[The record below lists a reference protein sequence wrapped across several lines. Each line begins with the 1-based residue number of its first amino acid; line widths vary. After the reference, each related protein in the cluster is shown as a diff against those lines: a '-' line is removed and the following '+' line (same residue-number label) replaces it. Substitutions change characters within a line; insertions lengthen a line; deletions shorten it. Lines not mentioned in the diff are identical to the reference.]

1 MKDTLIGRIPV
12 FRRPGA
18 LRASPRLPS
27 TRLFSDTF
35 VICLTPSEF
44 GMANKKKTEE
54 SPDSMVTA
62 AKGIGAA
69 TGKVA
74 AAVGMATP
82 PKPKV
87 PKLAKKHKNRL
98 PRKQK
103 KAAKKAAKSA

>member
-1 MKDTLIGRIPV
+1 
-12 FRRPGA
+12 
-18 LRASPRLPS
+18 
-27 TRLFSDTF
+27 
-35 VICLTPSEF
+35 
-44 GMANKKKTEE
+44 MAKKKKTEE
-54 SPDSMVTA
+54 SPDSILVTA

-69 TGKVA
+69 AGKVA

-87 PKLAKKHKNRL
+87 PKLGKKHKNRL